1 MDTGI
6 RRAASTLFR
15 PGGHRE
21 GGPIAFPI
29 PILSDR
35 IEKGIGGV
43 ICW

>member
-6 RRAASTLFR
+6 RRAAATMVG
-15 PGGHRE
+15 PGGRRE
-21 GGPIAFPI
+21 GRAVAFPI

-35 IEKGIGGV
+35 IEKGIDGV